1 MPHASWRY
9 RLVLAFLRPRR
20 QRQNPVPVDLALV
33 TGQAICF
40 SLFFTVQLIY
50 QVTVAGLDP
59 LRMVLVGTVPG
70 LAISEL
76 FKRTSPEALGAGVP
90 ARLMAALAA
99 VDVAAVVVFAVASS
113 LWLAFAMLWVRR
125 IGATI

>member
-1 MPHASWRY
+1 M
-9 RLVLAFLRPRR
+9 LAFLLTQR
-20 QRQNPVPVDLALV
+20 QRHNPIPIYLV
-33 TGQAICF
+33 LMTGQAICF

-50 QVTVAGLDP
+50 QVTVVGLDP
-59 LRMVLVGTVPG
+59 LQMVLVGTVLG

-99 VDVAAVVVFAVASS
+99 VDVAAVIIFAVAN
-113 LWLAFAMLWVRR
+113 AR
-125 IGATI
+125 